1 MNSKK
6 RLNLD
11 DKKLLIQRL
20 IEIYTQKME
29 LAKKAM
35 EGSQQDAIEA
45 ESAMQTRYGSTKE
58 EKQMLMDAYAGKV
71 IEYQKTIASLHQVP
85 IKENNIVEVMS
96 LVCCKNDRDSE
107 ESWYLIVPIGGG
119 EDIEIDN
126 LPVVTSLSYS
136 SPLARSLIGAKT
148 GDKRE
153 TGTNILHVLQVI

>member
-1 MNSKK
+1 M
-6 RLNLD
+6 
-11 DKKLLIQRL
+11 
-20 IEIYTQKME
+20 
-29 LAKKAM
+29 
-35 EGSQQDAIEA
+35 
-45 ESAMQTRYGSTKE
+45 
-58 EKQMLMDAYAGKV
+58 
-71 IEYQKTIASLHQVP
+71 
-85 IKENNIVEVMS
+85 EVMS